1 MKERRMGWNFLGTD
15 WHLFGKLADLLL
27 IVLLLAA
34 AIIFFYIRRLRKQP
48 QPPIAEGIRA
58 KQTVLTK
65 VRKGE
70 PMTPEELEYAT
81 QVVDSMRTPAAFAIP
96 IAILALGSFYVLG
109 SLEQLHGAT
118 PSERTFLG
126 AIAMFSSINITGQL
140 IRVVKLKRRLSR
152 VTLLDSVD

>member
-15 WHLFGKLADLLL
+15 WHLFGKLADLAV
-27 IVLLLAA
+27 IVLLLAGVVL
-34 AIIFFYIRRLRKQP
+34 FFYIQRLRKQP
-48 QPPIAEGIRA
+48 QLPIAEGVRA
-58 KQTVLTK
+58 KQKVLTK

-96 IAILALGSFYVLG
+96 AATLSLGSFYVLG

-126 AIAMFSSINITGQL
+126 IIAMFSSINITAQL
-140 IRVVKLKRRLSR
+140 IRVVKLKKRLSQ
-152 VTLLDSVD
+152 VTLVDSAS

>member
-1 MKERRMGWNFLGTD
+1 MGWNFLGTD
-15 WHLFGKLADLLL
+15 WHLFGKLTDLAL

-34 AIIFFYIRRLRKQP
+34 VTISFYIQRLRKLP
-48 QPPIAEGIRA
+48 QLPIAEGIRA
-58 KQTVLTK
+58 KQKVLTK

-81 QVVDSMRTPAAFAIP
+81 QVVNSQRTLIAFAIP
-96 IAILALGSFYVLG
+96 LGIFSLGCFYALG

-126 AIAMFSSINITGQL
+126 VIAMFSSINVTGQL
-140 IRVVKLKRRLSR
+140 FRTIKLKKRLSK
-152 VTLLDSVD
+152 VTLVDSAS